1 MGKYRGQIRL
11 DRRSKIRPEA
21 AEGMTAGAD
30 GNKRKP
36 RLGENDIPLV
46 RQVEYHFPLS
56 AVVFLICLLQLLYCA
71 ILNIIQTNIFE
82 IAQDD
87 MLCDISYVG

>member
-1 MGKYRGQIRL
+1 
-11 DRRSKIRPEA
+11 
-21 AEGMTAGAD
+21 MTAGAD

-56 AVVFLICLLQLLYCA
+56 AVVFFDLLVAVVVLCY
-71 ILNIIQTNIFE
+71 IKHNTNQYIRDS
-82 IAQDD
+82 A
-87 MLCDISYVG
+87 G